1 MTEIDPKQQLYTQL
15 GLSRNNTTDKNAKD
29 ELGQAEFLE
38 LMTTQL
44 KFQDPMKPMENG
56 DFLAQMAQFGTVSGI
71 NELNTSFS
79 SMSTA
84 LQSNQALQASTMVGR
99 NVLIPGNQSRLS
111 EDGNLRSA
119 VDLESSAQV
128 IVNIKDASGQLIHR
142 MDMGVQQ
149 AGLHTIEWNGLNGE
163 GQPASPG
170 MYTVSA
176 EVRQG
181 ENVSEGS
188 MLTTVQVES
197 VTLGKAGQDLTLT
210 VSDLGDISMSQVRK
224 IM

>member
-111 EDGNLRSA
+111 EEGNLRSA

-142 MDMGVQQ
+142 MDMGIQQ

>member
-111 EDGNLRSA
+111 EEGSLRSA

>member
-142 MDMGVQQ
+142 MDMGIQQ

>member
-111 EDGNLRSA
+111 EEGSLRSA

-142 MDMGVQQ
+142 MDMGIQQ